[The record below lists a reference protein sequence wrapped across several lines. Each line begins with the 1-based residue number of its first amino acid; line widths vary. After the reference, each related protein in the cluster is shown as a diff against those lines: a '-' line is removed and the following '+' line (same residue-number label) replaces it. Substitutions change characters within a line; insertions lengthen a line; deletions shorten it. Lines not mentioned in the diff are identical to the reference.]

1 MREEDLVEEYV
12 SSVHQGGF
20 EGFLRSEAAAQIQA
34 KVVGPQFEGR
44 ISYFSGF
51 VKHMS

>member
-1 MREEDLVEEYV
+1 V

-34 KVVGPQFEGR
+34 KVVGPQFEVESVTFPGLSS
-44 ISYFSGF
+44 I
-51 VKHMS
+51 